1 MTLPP
6 VAGHTS
12 ARATFAGAHAR
23 DSVPATLL
31 IHGLA
36 GTGKQRIALWLG
48 QLLHCLAPGGGGP
61 CGDCRACRLART
73 LQHPDLHWFF
83 PLPRPKR
90 ASGAERMV
98 TALEEARAA
107 ALDAIRRNP
116 LRPTHSDQ
124 PQGIYLGAV
133 TTIRRAALKRPSLGE
148 RQVFVIGNAEE
159 LIPQE
164 ASDQAANALL
174 KLLEEPPAGTTFIL
188 TSSEPGRLL
197 PTIRSRTVPFHL
209 GPLPRDRVERFLVE
223 VAGADAAEARP
234 AAALSRGSI
243 GRALAFLPAAG
254 EPGPLEIERTRARRL
269 LEAVLDGGVGAAAAA
284 ASKVGVSGAR
294 GLLGLFGALEEW
306 LRDLAAVAIGA
317 PAFNG
322 DAGAFLE
329 QAVARRNIHPEGVA
343 RAVAEVEQAKHL
355 AATNVNPQLLVYGI
369 VRDASAAME
378 TRT

>member
-6 VAGHTS
+6 VTGHEP
-12 ARATFAGAHAR
+12 ARSTFAGAHAR
-23 DSVPATLL
+23 DSLPAALL

-48 QLLHCLAPGGGGP
+48 QLLHCEIPNARGP
-61 CGDCRACRLART
+61 CARCRACRMAVRV
-73 LQHPDLHWFF
+73 QHPDLHWFF

-98 TALEEARAA
+98 AALEEARAA
-107 ALDAIRRNP
+107 ALEAIRRTP

-124 PQGIYLGAV
+124 PRGIYLGAV
-133 TTIRRAALKRPSLGE
+133 TTIRRMALKRPSLGE
-148 RQVFVIGNAEE
+148 RQVFIIGNAEE

-209 GPLPRDRVERFLVE
+209 GPLPVEQVERFLVE
-223 VAGADAAEARP
+223 AAGAPAADAHL

-243 GRALAFLPAAG
+243 GRALAYLPADG
-254 EPGPLEIERTRARRL
+254 EPGPLEHERVRARRL
-269 LEAVLDGGVGAAAAA
+269 LEAALDGGIGAAATA
-284 ASKVGVSGAR
+284 ASRVGVSGAR
-294 GLLGLFGALEEW
+294 GLLGVFGALEDW
-306 LRDLAAVAIGA
+306 LRDLAAVATGA
-317 PAFNG
+317 PALNQ
-322 DAGAFLE
+322 DAGPFLE
-329 QAVARRNIHPEGVA
+329 RAVARRSIHPEGVA

-355 AATNVNPQLLVYGI
+355 AASNVNPQLLVYGM
-369 VRDASAAME
+369 VRDASAALE

>member
-1 MTLPP
+1 MTLPA
-6 VAGHTS
+6 VAGHER
-12 ARATFAGAHAR
+12 ARATFAAAHAR
-23 DSVPATLL
+23 GSLPAALL

-48 QLLHCLAPGGGGP
+48 QLLHCPTPGRHGP
-61 CGDCRACRLART
+61 CGTCRSCRMALG

-107 ALDAIRRNP
+107 ALDAIRSQP

-124 PQGIYLGAV
+124 PRGIYLGAV
-133 TTIRRAALKRPSLGE
+133 TTIRRMALKRPSLGE

-174 KLLEEPPAGTTFIL
+174 KLLEEPPDGTTFIL
-188 TSSEPGRLL
+188 TSGEPGRLL

-209 GPLPRDRVERFLVE
+209 GPLSSERVERFLVE
-223 VAGADAAEARP
+223 VADAPPADARL

-243 GRALAFLPAAG
+243 GRALAYLPAEG
-254 EPGPLEIERTRARRL
+254 EPGPLERERAQARHL
-269 LEAVLDGGVGAAAAA
+269 LEATLDGGIGAAAAA
-284 ASKVGVSGAR
+284 ATQVGASGAR
-294 GLLGLFGALEEW
+294 GLLGLFAALEDW
-306 LRDLAAVAIGA
+306 LRDLAAVAAGA
-317 PAFNG
+317 PAFNH
-322 DAGAFLE
+322 DAGPFLE
-329 QAVARRNIHPEGVA
+329 RAVARRPVHPEEVA
-343 RAVAEVEQAKHL
+343 RAVAEVERAKHL
-355 AATNVNPQLLVYGI
+355 AATNVNPQLLVYGM
-369 VRDASAAME
+369 VRDASAALE

>member
-6 VAGHTS
+6 VAGHEPTRS
-12 ARATFAGAHAR
+12 IFAGAHAR
-23 DSVPATLL
+23 DSLPAALL
-31 IHGLA
+31 LHGLA
-36 GTGKQRIALWLG
+36 GIGKQRIALWLG
-48 QLLHCLAPGGGGP
+48 QLLHCEAPDARGP
-61 CGDCRACRLART
+61 CGRCRSCRMSVG

-98 TALEEARAA
+98 AALEEARAA
-107 ALDAIRRNP
+107 ALEAIRGEP
-116 LRPTHSDQ
+116 LRPIHGGQ

-133 TTIRRAALKRPSLGE
+133 TTIRRMALKRPSLGE

-209 GPLPRDRVERFLVE
+209 GPLPRERVSRFLVE
-223 VAGADAAEARP
+223 VAEAPPADARL

-243 GRALAFLPAAG
+243 GRALAFLPADG
-254 EPGPLEIERTRARRL
+254 EPGPLERERAQARGL
-269 LEAVLDGGVGAAAAA
+269 LEATLDGGIGAAATA
-284 ASKVGVSGAR
+284 ASRVGVSGAR
-294 GLLGLFGALEEW
+294 GLLGLFGALEDW
-306 LRDLAAVAIGA
+306 LRDLAAVATGA
-317 PAFNG
+317 PAFNH
-322 DAGAFLE
+322 DAGPFLE
-329 QAVARRNIHPEGVA
+329 QTVARRSIHPEGVA

-355 AATNVNPQLLVYGI
+355 AATNVNPQLLVYGM
-369 VRDASAAME
+369 VRDASAALE
-378 TRT
+378 TRS

>member
-6 VAGHTS
+6 VAGHEPTRS
-12 ARATFAGAHAR
+12 TFAGAHAR
-23 DSVPATLL
+23 DSLPAALL

-48 QLLHCLAPGGGGP
+48 QLLHCEAPDARGP
-61 CGDCRACRLART
+61 CARCRACRMAVG

-98 TALEEARAA
+98 AALEEARAA
-107 ALDAIRRNP
+107 ALETIRREP
-116 LRPTHSDQ
+116 LRPTPGGQ
-124 PQGIYLGAV
+124 PRGIYLGAV
-133 TTIRRAALKRPSLGE
+133 TTIRRMALKRPSLGE

-188 TSSEPGRLL
+188 TSSAPGRLL

-209 GPLPRDRVERFLVE
+209 APLPRERVERFLVE
-223 VAGADAAEARP
+223 AAGAPPTDARL

-243 GRALAFLPAAG
+243 GRGLAYLPADG
-254 EPGPLEIERTRARRL
+254 EPGPLERERAEARGL
-269 LEAVLDGGVGAAAAA
+269 LEATLDGGIGAAAAA
-284 ASKVGVSGAR
+284 ASGVGVSGAR
-294 GLLGLFGALEEW
+294 GMLGLLGALEDW
-306 LRDLAAVAIGA
+306 LRDLAAVATGA
-317 PAFNG
+317 PAFNH
-322 DAGAFLE
+322 DAGPFLE
-329 QAVARRNIHPEGVA
+329 QAVARRSIHPTGVA

-355 AATNVNPQLLVYGI
+355 AAANVNPQLLVYGM
-369 VRDASAAME
+369 VRDASAALE